1 MIQKKHC
8 KNKGLVLCAL
18 LFLCATGFLRAQFRV
33 VGYLPKYTTT
43 LADHINAFDFTK
55 LTHLNVAFF
64 NPDVNGNFPSSQGTG
79 LDQIVTKA
87 HLNNV
92 KVLISIAGGSNQSQ
106 YANLLLN
113 ANRAAFINKLVALV
127 SLYNVDGIDVD
138 LEGDN
143 IDSNYESFVT
153 ELADTLH
160 PSGKLLTAALAYY
173 TRTKISD
180 NSMAAFDFVNL
191 MAYDQAGKEHSPYTF
206 AKLTMDYWRDTRGVD
221 PVKLTLGVPFYG
233 YYKVGTTL
241 MAMTYKDMTSAYPGA
256 EDRDTIKRSDGYVV
270 NYNGKT
276 TIMNKTALA
285 LAKGGGV
292 MIWQLLQ
299 DDITSN
305 KSLLKAIDDK
315 IHATSGWNAPYLTWK
330 YDLATKTGNAGAL
343 YSSGT
348 TAKSSTSK
356 STVAGFLPYPPYGSS
371 MVFLG
376 ANTGASF
383 LIDSTTVPYNI
394 KAIASSGS
402 APSKFTWYNVYQ
414 ASPVTAIS
422 FKLGLNAALTNG
434 QLIIPFGYSNGT
446 INSSTF
452 SGTNQLT
459 STNTA
464 GVFGAIRLD
473 FYGGNFATLSFRN
486 TSYGY
491 TTINSNV
498 FNKVGTY
505 DVELYCN
512 NTTTAQSYTKNATA
526 YSLPSQKFNIWVN
539 GTLQQGAAS
548 LTNFSASGELPADS
562 VINSFTINTSG
573 NSGTPTTVPPTLAN
587 SLQAKISNVD
597 MKLSFMEVT
606 EPGMVATLS
615 KVAVAD
621 TKTEEH
627 PMKVMMVSDRQ
638 VKLIIHSTFKESST
652 VVITDYFGKIV
663 SQKKVGLEEG
673 YNEVLMDVRSVLSGL
688 YVASSVAVS
697 KKQSMKFKKI

>member
-1 MIQKKHC
+1 MKKYLT
-8 KNKGLVLCAL
+8 KYRRLVLCAAIL
-18 LFLCATGFLRAQFRV
+18 VLSTGMLRAQFRV
-33 VGYLPKYTTT
+33 VGYLPKYTSTF
-43 LADHINAFDFTK
+43 ADHLNAFDFTK

-64 NPDVNGNFPSSQGTG
+64 NPDTAGNFPSSQGTG
-79 LDQIVTKA
+79 LSQIVTKA

-106 YANLLLN
+106 YAKLLLN
-113 ANRAAFINKLVALV
+113 SNRAAFINKLVALV

-143 IDSNYESFVT
+143 IDTNYESFVT

-173 TRTKISD
+173 TRAKISD
-180 NSMAAFDFVNL
+180 NAMAAFDFVNL
-191 MAYDQAGKEHSPYTF
+191 MAYDLAGKEHSPYSF
-206 AKLTMDYWRDTRGVD
+206 SKLTVDYWRDTRGVAAS
-221 PVKLTLGVPFYG
+221 KLTLGVPFYG
-233 YYKVGTTL
+233 YYKMGTALT
-241 MAMTYKDMTSAYPGA
+241 AMFYKDITAAYTGA
-256 EDRDTIKRSDGYVV
+256 ENRDTIKRTDGYVV
-270 NYNGKT
+270 NYNGKP

-285 LAKGGGV
+285 MARGGGV

-299 DDITSN
+299 DDTSSN
-305 KSLLKAIDDK
+305 KSLLKAIVDK
-315 IHATSGWNAPYLTWK
+315 IHSASGWDAPYLTWA
-330 YDLATKTGNAGAL
+330 YDLSTKTGNAGPL
-343 YSSGT
+343 YSATT

-402 APSKFTWYNVYQ
+402 SPSKLAWYNVYQ
-414 ASPVTAIS
+414 ASPVTTIS
-422 FKLGLNAALTNG
+422 FNLNLNAALTNG

-446 INSSTF
+446 INSSIF
-452 SGTNQLT
+452 NGINQLT

-464 GVFGAIRLD
+464 GVFGAVRLD
-473 FYGGNFATLSFRN
+473 FYGGNYATLSFRN
-486 TSYGY
+486 TAFGY

-498 FNKVGTY
+498 FNKVGSY

-512 NTTTAQSYTKNATA
+512 NATTAQSYTKNATT
-526 YSLPSQKFNIWVN
+526 YTLPAQKFNIWVN

-562 VINSFTINTSG
+562 VINSFTFNTSG
-573 NSGTPTTVPPTLAN
+573 NSGTPATTPPTLAN
-587 SLQAKISNVD
+587 SLQAKLSKVD
-597 MKLSFMEVT
+597 FKLSFMGQDALEMGARTMQSAAV
-606 EPGMVATLS
+606 VA
-615 KVAVAD
+615 KP
-621 TKTEEH
+621 EEY
-627 PMKVMMVSDRQ
+627 PMKVSMVSDRQ
-638 VKLIIHSTFKESST
+638 VKLTIYSALKEHAT
-652 VVITDYFGKIV
+652 VIITDYFGKIV
-663 SQKKVGLEEG
+663 SQNNVGLEEG

-688 YVASSVAVS
+688 YIASSVAAS
-697 KKQSMKFKKI
+697 KKQSIKFKKI